1 MKHNVTIIIAAALA
15 ASLLLSCSKD
25 SDCRDCFPEN
35 GNEQEESTT
44 KATLSLSLDFPEEQT
59 TRALTAY
66 TAAQPYE
73 TAINK
78 IQVLV
83 FNASGRLNA
92 YRNLGTTAKASIT
105 TTTGQKKVW
114 AVINGPDL
122 SGIASESALRDK
134 GIALSSNSTT
144 PTTGFVMAGSTSCNL
159 TTGGATANI
168 TVSRLTSR
176 VALQSVRN
184 SLPSVY
190 TSLTVKKIYLINV
203 VGNQNLAGTLGA
215 APTLNPKLDKGD
227 VPTLL
232 GKTVSKAVAR
242 TAAYTPTAPD
252 LFYGYANAT
261 ATKTRLVVETEIA
274 GTTFYYPITLPSLER
289 NKTYTISLDIQNLGS
304 DDPDKPVEKGAV
316 SVNVSV
322 AGWAAGPTYEE
333 SI

>member
-25 SDCRDCFPEN
+25 SDCRDCFPESEN
-35 GNEQEESTT
+35 QEEESTT
-44 KATLSLSLDFPEEQT
+44 KGTLTLSLDFPEEQGT
-59 TRALTAY
+59 KALTAY

-78 IQVLV
+78 VQVLV

-114 AVINGPDL
+114 AIINGPDL
-122 SGIASESALRDK
+122 SGIFLESALRDK

-144 PTTGFVMAGSTSCNL
+144 PTIGFVMAGSTSCNL
-159 TTGGATANI
+159 TAGGATANI
-168 TVSRLTSR
+168 AVSRLTSR
-176 VALQSVRN
+176 VALQSVKN
-184 SLPSVY
+184 SLSSAY

-215 APTLNPKLDKGD
+215 APSLNQKLDKGE
-227 VPTLL
+227 VPSLL
-232 GKTVSKAVAR
+232 SKTVNKAVAR
-242 TAAYTPTAPD
+242 TASYTPTTPD

-261 ATKTRLVVETEIA
+261 ATKTRLVVETDIA
-274 GTTFYYPITLPSLER
+274 GQTYYYPITLPSLER

-322 AGWAAGPTYEE
+322 AGWVAGPTYEE
-333 SI
+333 TI